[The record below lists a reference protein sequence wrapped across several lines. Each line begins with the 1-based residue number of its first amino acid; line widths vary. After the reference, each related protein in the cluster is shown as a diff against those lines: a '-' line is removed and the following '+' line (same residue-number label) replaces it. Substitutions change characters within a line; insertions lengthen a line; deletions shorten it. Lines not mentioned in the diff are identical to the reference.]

1 MRRLASFLLSGFV
14 LTAGA
19 AEIWRWKDA
28 NGGVHYSDS
37 PVPGAERIE
46 VHASKPGTPGTTP
59 PVTYSNSASA
69 AEPAADRYT
78 RCAVQQPANDAVL
91 QASEPVTVSLA
102 IEPGLQPGHRIQ
114 VLLNGAPYMDWPET
128 LTSHILGTMYRGS
141 YTLAV
146 RVLDSSGAAL
156 CNGAASTFH
165 VRQPSVLSPLR
176 RPAPN

>member
-1 MRRLASFLLSGFV
+1 MRRLASFLLLGFV

-28 NGGVHYSDS
+28 NGSWHYSDS

-46 VHASKPGTPGTTP
+46 VHAARPGTPATP
-59 PVTYSNSASA
+59 PPVAYSS
-69 AEPAADRYT
+69 PAAAPAPAVEPYT
-78 RCAVQQPANDAVL
+78 RCAVMQPANDATL
-91 QASEPVTVSLA
+91 QAADAVSVSLD
-102 IEPGLQPGHRIQ
+102 IEPGLQPRHR
-114 VLLNGAPYMDWPET
+114 VHVFLNGSRYDEWPEAFIT
-128 LTSHILGTMYRGS
+128 HTLGTMPRGS

-146 RVLDSSGAAL
+146 RILDASGVVL
-156 CNGAASTFH
+156 CNGPVSNFH